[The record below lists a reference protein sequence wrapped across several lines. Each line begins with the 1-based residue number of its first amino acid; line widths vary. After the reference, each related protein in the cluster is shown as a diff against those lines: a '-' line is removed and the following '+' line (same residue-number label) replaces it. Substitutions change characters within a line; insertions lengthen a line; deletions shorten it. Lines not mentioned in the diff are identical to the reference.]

1 MTSDMQQINR
11 ASSFPWHRVEIL
23 FERHHLH
30 FSGSTTVNDR
40 WITDWPPS
48 VRWPHYTRAN
58 AGEVLPTPTSPL
70 GQQFTWDHGICP
82 GWRDGYVRGGCTTL
96 DEYTDSPPA
105 VCGFFGGYFY
115 INLSNVRMQ
124 GARNPAL
131 TVEQLDLAF
140 FGEHPDVPPYAADPR
155 DDRPDLAPYILE
167 RMGWA
172 MTATAWPEIDDEKAW
187 TKALR
192 ANRPD
197 LSTLADDELV
207 SRARSTQPMLRKLFE
222 SHTVSSGS
230 SGIAPGILAAIGQAI
245 GDPNIAMTLLA
256 GIGEV
261 DSAEPSYALW
271 DLSRQVRASSDLTE
285 IFDGGVPGVLGRL
298 NEAVA
303 AGSRDAEVFLQAGR
317 EFLAEYGSRG
327 PNEWEMSAGTWETN
341 PEIALAALDRIRH
354 QSNEESPKARNSKR
368 AGERERLTAEVRAK
382 VAAVGSDELSGNLEA
397 ALVAGHQMGFRERTK
412 TNIIRVVHEG
422 RMVFR
427 ELGRRH
433 AEAGDIAE
441 AGHVFML
448 LDDELDPFVADPGSF
463 RQKLAVRAVDWAQLW
478 TVEPPFFI
486 KDGNV
491 PPLSQWSK
499 RGASHATK
507 AVVGDVLTGVA
518 GCPGIVRGTARV
530 ILDPADP
537 FALEPGDIMVA
548 PLTDPAW
555 TPLFMAAGGVV
566 VNVGGQ
572 ISHAIIVSRELGLPC
587 VVSVTDATDRIPN
600 GALIEVDGD
609 AGRIT
614 ILEVPA

>member
-1 MTSDMQQINR
+1 M
-11 ASSFPWHRVEIL
+11 
-23 FERHHLH
+23 
-30 FSGSTTVNDR
+30 NDR

-48 VRWPHYTRAN
+48 QRWPHYTRAN
-58 AGEVLPTPTSPL
+58 AGEVLPTPASPL

-105 VCGFFGGYFY
+105 ACGFFGGYFY

-124 GARNPAL
+124 GARNPVLSVAA
-131 TVEQLDLAF
+131 LDLAF
-140 FGEHPDVPPYAADPR
+140 FGEHPGVPPYVADPR
-155 DDRPDLAPYILE
+155 DDRPDLAPYVLE
-167 RMGWA
+167 RMGWV
-172 MTATAWPEIDDEKAW
+172 MSTTVWPEIDEEKAQ
-187 TKALR
+187 TRALR
-192 ANRPD
+192 AARPD
-197 LSTLADDELV
+197 LSTLTDGQLLE
-207 SRARSTQPMLRKLFE
+207 RARSTQPMLAKLFE

-230 SGIAPGILAAIGQAI
+230 SGIAPGMLGAIGSAI

-261 DSAEPSYALW
+261 DSAEPNYALW
-271 DLSRQVRASSDLTE
+271 DLSRMVRASTELTE
-285 IFDGGVPGVLGRL
+285 IFDAGVPGALGRL
-298 NEAVA
+298 RDAAA
-303 AGSRDAEVFLQAGR
+303 AGSRDAEVFLQAGG

-327 PNEWEMSAGTWETN
+327 PNEWEMSADTWETS
-341 PEIALAALDRIRH
+341 PEIALAALDRIRL
-354 QSNEESPKARNSKR
+354 QSNEESPKLRNAKR
-368 AGERERLTAEVRAK
+368 AEERERLTAEVRVK
-382 VAAVGSDELSGNLEA
+382 VAAVGGDELSGQLEA

-433 AEAGDIAE
+433 AEAGDIAD
-441 AGHVFML
+441 ASHVFML
-448 LDDELDPFVADPGSF
+448 LDGELEAFIADPASF
-463 RQKLAVRAVDWAQLW
+463 RQTLADRAADWALLW
-478 TVEPPFFI
+478 DLEPPFFI
-486 KDGNV
+486 VNGEV
-491 PPLSQWSK
+491 PPLSQWSRK
-499 RGASHATK
+499 GESHAAR
-507 AVVGDVLTGVA
+507 AVVGEVLTGVA
-518 GCPGIVRGTARV
+518 GCPGIVRGVARV

-587 VVSVTDATDRIPN
+587 VVSVTGATERIPD
-600 GALIEVDGD
+600 GARIEVDGNT
-609 AGRIT
+609 GRIT

>member
-1 MTSDMQQINR
+1 M
-11 ASSFPWHRVEIL
+11 
-23 FERHHLH
+23 
-30 FSGSTTVNDR
+30 NDR

-48 VRWPHYTRAN
+48 TRWPHYTRAN
-58 AGEVLPTPTSPL
+58 AGEVLPTPASPL
-70 GQQFTWDHGICP
+70 GQQFTWDRGICL
-82 GWRDGYVRGGCTTL
+82 GWRNGYVRGGCTTL

-105 VCGFFGGYFY
+105 ACGFFGGYFY

-124 GARNPAL
+124 GARNPLL
-131 TVEQLDLAF
+131 TVEQLDVAF
-140 FGEHPDVPPYAADPR
+140 FGEHPDVPPYVADPR
-155 DDRPDLAPYILE
+155 DERTDLAPYILE
-167 RMGWA
+167 RMGWV
-172 MTATAWPEIDDEKAW
+172 TSTTTWPEIDDEKAQ

-197 LSTLADDELV
+197 LSTLTDAELV
-207 SRARSTQPMLRKLFE
+207 ARARSTQPMLAKLFE

-230 SGIAPGILAAIGQAI
+230 SGIAPGMLAAVGQAI

-261 DSAEPSYALW
+261 DSAEPNFALW
-271 DLSRQVRASSDLTE
+271 DLSRMVRASSDLTE
-285 IFDGGVPGVLGRL
+285 IFDAGVPGVLGRL
-298 NEAVA
+298 SAVAA

-327 PNEWEMSAGTWETN
+327 PNEWEMSADTWETN
-341 PEIALAALDRIRH
+341 PEIALAALDRIRL
-354 QSNEESPKARNSKR
+354 QSNEESPRLRNAKR
-368 AGERERLTAEVRAK
+368 AEERERLTAEVRVK
-382 VAAVGSDELSGNLEA
+382 VAAFGSDELSGNLEA

-412 TNIIRVVHEG
+412 TNIIRAVHEG

-433 AEAGDIAE
+433 AEAGDIAD
-441 AGHVFML
+441 AGHISML
-448 LDDELDPFVADPGSF
+448 LDDELESFVADPRSL
-463 RQKLAVRAVDWAQLW
+463 RQVLADRAVGWARLW
-478 TVEPPFFI
+478 ELEPPFFI
-486 KDGNV
+486 MDGNV
-491 PPLSQWSK
+491 PPLSQWAKKAPSQ
-499 RGASHATK
+499 AAQ

-518 GCPGIVRGTARV
+518 GCPGIVRGIARV

-587 VVSVTDATDRIPN
+587 VVSVTDATDRIPD

-609 AGRIT
+609 VGRIT
-614 ILEVPA
+614 VLEVPA